1 MPSMSTASPTLTSDE
16 LVARAAAMRDEL
28 RERQADRGAHLL
40 RGGHAPGVP
49 RGGLLP
55 GPAAASRRRPG
66 ARSGGVLPGRHG
78 AQPRL
83 PVDGVVLLPRRC
95 ARPAARSVLL
105 RARADGRHRT
115 EAHFVAASRDM
126 PSGVV
131 ERVGDGWR
139 VTGTWNYCSGAPWST
154 HFIAR
159 ARMGHEPDA
168 QLALVAIPRD
178 GWRMLDDWHG
188 ILGMRGTGSH
198 SIDVPGTGDPT
209 TSSWPTIRSTPA
221 RTAAP
226 SPRSPTAIR
235 STTRSTSTSST
246 GRSARS

>member
-1 MPSMSTASPTLTSDE
+1 MELSRGCPSTGWCFCLGGAHVLQLAAFFSE
-16 LVARAAAMRDEL
+16 RA
-28 RERQADRGAHLL
+28 QAD
-40 RGGHAPGVP
+40 VI
-49 RGGLLP
+49 
-55 GPAAASRRRPG
+55 GPEAALRRRVG
-66 ARSGGVLPGRHG
+66 
-78 AQPRL
+78 
-83 PVDGVVLLPRRC
+83 
-95 ARPAARSVLL
+95 
-105 RARADGRHRT
+105 
-115 EAHFVAASRDM
+115 DM

-131 ERVGDGWR
+131 ERVADGWR

-159 ARMGHEPDA
+159 ARIGHEPDA

-198 SIDVPGTGDPT
+198 SIEVPGMVVPDHFVVADDPFDA
-209 TSSWPTIRSTPA
+209 A
-221 RTAAP
+221 RTTAP
-226 SPRSPTAIR
+226 SSRSPTATR